1 MSQNSSPNYLELTAD
16 LVSAYVS
23 HNSLPRS
30 DLPSLIDAVHAA
42 MRQVS
47 SGKAEQ
53 PEEAPRPP
61 VPIRNS
67 ITPDYLISLEDG
79 KPYRFLARHLA
90 KRGLTPD
97 AYRRKWGLPPT
108 YPMVAPN
115 YSKRRSDLAKAL
127 GLGQRRRTAK
137 PTPTP
142 EGARPTSGRRRR
154 KKAA

>member
-1 MSQNSSPNYLELTAD
+1 MTQNSPPNYFELTAE

-23 HNSLPRS
+23 HNALPAS
-30 DLPSLIDAVHAA
+30 DLPSLIDAVHTALS
-42 MRQVS
+42 QVGS
-47 SGKAEQ
+47 RKAEQ
-53 PEEAPRPP
+53 PTEKSKPP
-61 VPIRNS
+61 VPVRKS
-67 ITPDYLISLEDG
+67 ITPDHLISLEDG
-79 KPYRFLARHLA
+79 KPYRFLTRHLA
-90 KRGLTPD
+90 KRGLTLD

-115 YSKRRSDLAKAL
+115 YSKRRSELARAL